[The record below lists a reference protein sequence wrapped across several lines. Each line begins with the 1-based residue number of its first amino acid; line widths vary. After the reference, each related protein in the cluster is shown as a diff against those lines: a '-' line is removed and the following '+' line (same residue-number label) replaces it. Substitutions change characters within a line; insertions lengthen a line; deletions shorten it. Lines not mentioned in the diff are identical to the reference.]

1 MPVVTSQSPGPLPT
15 NAADVDRL
23 LRIEVPVIVKL
34 AERRIHM
41 NEVLKLAIGS
51 IIEFPK
57 ASDEPMELMINNR
70 TIGLGVAVKVGENFG
85 IRISQVGDPR
95 TLVQALGS

>member
-1 MPVVTSQSPGPLPT
+1 MPVLTSQPPSPLPS
-15 NAADVDRL
+15 NAADLGRL

>member
-1 MPVVTSQSPGPLPT
+1 
-15 NAADVDRL
+15 VDRL